1 MASCFWSEASCFRP
15 MSSSFLSTTA
25 NSSEHPQ
32 VGDEAG
38 AGDCG
43 GDGEGGGS
51 GDSDGGG
58 GAGERGGGEPGGGG
72 GGGGGEGMGKGGE
85 GGGGG
90 NAVSGEGVCRCGGP
104 VTAATHLSTQKKA
117 RIAKRLCARNGVRS
131 CVGHMRESAIR
142 TRACR

>member
-32 VGDEAG
+32 VGNEAG

-58 GAGERGGGEPGGGG
+58 GGEGERGGGEPRGGGGGG
-72 GGGGGEGMGKGGE
+72 GGGGGEGKGGE
-85 GGGGG
+85 GS
-90 NAVSGEGVCRCGGP
+90 SGEGSGSRLQYPQVSWHTFLNRS
-104 VTAATHLSTQKKA
+104 VWHLT
-117 RIAKRLCARNGVRS
+117 IRS
-131 CVGHMRESAIR
+131 IS
-142 TRACR
+142 